1 MIAATQDSRD
11 VFAGGSHLQTPGCP
25 ICNHIVQT
33 ARDFFVYWQYA
44 LASDEKAQ
52 AQFAGE
58 LGFCPVH
65 MWQLHEMSSAWGESI
80 GFPRLF
86 EHISELL
93 ERAEPRPIHQIIRTN
108 SACRVC
114 KMLRESEAAYVIR
127 LRDFLRNPAGRE
139 TYSRSNGVCLR
150 HLDHLLSLA
159 PEDVASLVRATASRA
174 FRKLAAQMHGYAAKR
189 EAVRRDL
196 ITKEEEDASLRAI
209 THLAGAKG
217 YFAP

>member
-1 MIAATQDSRD
+1 
-11 VFAGGSHLQTPGCP
+11 
-25 ICNHIVQT
+25 
-33 ARDFFVYWQYA
+33 
-44 LASDEKAQ
+44 
-52 AQFAGE
+52 
-58 LGFCPVH
+58 
-65 MWQLHEMSSAWGESI
+65 MSSPVGAICRRRAVPSAITSSKRLGIFLLTGNTRSRPMRKRRLSSRANSVFVRCTCGNCTKCRRRGANRS
-80 GFPRLF
+80 GFLDCSN
-86 EHISELL
+86 ISRNCWSGPNLVQSTRSL
-93 ERAEPRPIHQIIRTN
+93 RTN
-108 SACRVC
+108 RACRVC

-196 ITKEEEDASLRAI
+196 ITKEEEDASFRAI
-209 THLAGAKG
+209 AHLAGARD
-217 YFAP
+217 YSAP